1 MTLPDSFSNNRIG
14 DFAEYYAVT
23 WLWDQG
29 YEVFRNC
36 GCDGPVDLIV
46 MDQYGKMF
54 LVDVK
59 TKHDET
65 TDSLQHGR
73 RRTERQVELGVQIL
87 LFDRN
92 TRKCTF
98 QAHRDETTYTRYR
111 DEQHPQLDL
120 DSSDSG
126 C

>member
-1 MTLPDSFSNNRIG
+1 MG
-14 DFAEYYAVT
+14 DLAEYYAVT

-46 MDQYGKMF
+46 MDGHGKMF

-59 TKHDET
+59 TKWD
-65 TDSLQHGR
+65 
-73 RRTERQVELGVQIL
+73 TERPDQAHGAVRTDHQVNIGVQIL
-87 LFDRN
+87 LFDRH
-92 TRKCTF
+92 TRKCEWVK
-98 QAHRDETTYTRYR
+98 HRDATTFDRYR
-111 DEQHPQLDL
+111 DQQHPQLDL
-120 DSSDSG
+120 ASSDAG

>member
-1 MTLPDSFSNNRIG
+1 MNLPDTFSKNRTG
-14 DFAEYYAVT
+14 DFAEYYAIT

-36 GCDGPVDLIV
+36 GCDGPVDLVV

-59 TKHDET
+59 TKWDET
-65 TDSLQHGR
+65 TETQQRGR
-73 RRTERQVELGVQIL
+73 GRTLKQEELGVQIL

-111 DEQHPQLDL
+111 NEQHPQLDL
-120 DSSDSG
+120 DSSDTG